1 MLPAVPAARILLNA
15 LSVTDGGGRT
25 YARNLLRELAADPR
39 GFEFAVLC
47 AAQRLPELEADGVPC
62 LPVRLPAGRTGTAL
76 RVAWEEL
83 ALPLRSRRFDLLYCI
98 ADLVPVLTSIPTVV
112 ALRNLNIYD
121 RRFFRD
127 ARVLTLERLVRLGV
141 GRARRV
147 VFPTQ
152 AAADLVRQRIPIPE
166 ERVRIVPHG
175 IDPAAFGAAPP
186 PPAGAPYLFLPAAVE
201 PHKNVQALIECLPLV
216 SDARLEAWI
225 AGSTSTHPPY
235 AAQMRVLAEQR
246 GVAQRVRF
254 LGPVPYQE
262 ILGLHRGAFAL
273 VFPSF
278 LESFGH
284 PLLEAMLAGTPVVA
298 ADIPALREV
307 AGDAAL
313 YFDPH
318 RPADLAR
325 AVEQLGREPEATRA
339 RVARGRARAAEF
351 SWARS
356 VDRLCA
362 VFEEA
367 L

>member
-25 YARNLLRELAADPR
+25 YARNVLRELAADAR

-47 AAQRLPELEADGVPC
+47 TAARLPELGEGDIPR
-62 LPVRLPAGRTGTAL
+62 LPVRIPPGTAL
-76 RVAWEEL
+76 RVGYEEL
-83 ALPLRSRRFDLLYCI
+83 LLPLRSRRFDLMYCI
-98 ADLVPVLTSIPTVV
+98 ADLVPMLTTTPTVV

-121 RRFFRD
+121 RRFIRD
-127 ARVLTLERLVRLGV
+127 ARVLTLERLVRLGM

-175 IDPAAFGAAPP
+175 IDAAAFEAAAPP
-186 PPAGAPYLFLPAAVE
+186 RPGVPYLFLPAAVE

-216 SDARLEAWI
+216 ADPRLEAWI
-225 AGSTSTHPPY
+225 AGSTTTHPPY
-235 AAQMRVLAEQR
+235 AAQMRALAEQR
-246 GVAQRVRF
+246 GVARRVRF
-254 LGPVPYQE
+254 LGPVPYQAV
-262 ILGLHRGAFAL
+262 LGLHRGARAL

-284 PLLEAMLAGTPVVA
+284 PLLEAMLAGTPIVA

-307 AGDAAL
+307 AGDVAL

-318 RPADLAR
+318 QPADLAR
-325 AVEQLGREPEATRA
+325 AVLQLDREPEATRA
-339 RVARGRARAAEF
+339 RVERGRTRAAEF
-351 SWARS
+351 SWKRS
-356 VDRLCA
+356 IDRLCA

-367 L
+367 LAG

>member
-1 MLPAVPAARILLNA
+1 
-15 LSVTDGGGRT
+15 
-25 YARNLLRELAADPR
+25 
-39 GFEFAVLC
+39 
-47 AAQRLPELEADGVPC
+47 
-62 LPVRLPAGRTGTAL
+62 
-76 RVAWEEL
+76 
-83 ALPLRSRRFDLLYCI
+83 
-98 ADLVPVLTSIPTVV
+98 
-112 ALRNLNIYD
+112 
-121 RRFFRD
+121 
-127 ARVLTLERLVRLGV
+127 
-141 GRARRV
+141 

-175 IDPAAFGAAPP
+175 IDAAAFAATRPEPP
-186 PPAGAPYLFLPAAVE
+186 GVSYLFLPAAVE

-216 SDARLEAWI
+216 SDPGLEAWI
-225 AGSTSTHPPY
+225 AGSTATHPPY
-235 AAQMRVLAEQR
+235 ATQMRALAEQR

-262 ILGLHRGAFAL
+262 MLGLHRGARAL

-325 AVEQLGREPEATRA
+325 AVVELGREPEATRA
-339 RVARGRARAAEF
+339 RVERGRTRAAEF
-351 SWARS
+351 SWKRS
-356 VDRLCA
+356 ADRLCA

-367 L
+367 LAAAG